1 MKFINLS
8 ALIAAFL
15 LQTVSS
21 AEHQEF
27 NTYLQSQNGLQV
39 SPAIRK
45 KVEEFRELFVS
56 WKRNH
61 GKIYQTVEEELHR
74 MLLWIENHEFI
85 ATHNEKSTSS
95 YTVAHNAFSDLTNDE
110 FNKIHALGKYSIGAE
125 SLKVKLAEQKAMHK
139 LDPEDS
145 LQQEFRYLRELA
157 SKSDEKWSIDDWLNV
172 DDAVP
177 SDDNSK
183 ETDDSEDDNDHDG
196 LPDSID
202 WVEAGAVTPVKNQ
215 GSCGSC
221 WAFSSTGAIEGAHFI
236 KTGEL
241 VSLSEQNL
249 MDCDTLDNAC
259 EGGLMEQAFKF
270 EESANG
276 LCSEDD
282 YPYLATDDSVCN
294 NDCAKVESTIVKDYI
309 DIEAG
314 DKHGLLASIILQP
327 TSIAMEAGGLGFQ
340 FYSTG
345 VFDDDSCGEDGSIDH
360 GVLAVGYGHDED
372 SKHDFIKVKN
382 SWGDSWGEGGY
393 FRIKRHSKNAYG
405 TCSVYAYMTAPI
417 LA

>member
-1 MKFINLS
+1 MFGK
-8 ALIAAFL
+8 
-15 LQTVSS
+15 
-21 AEHQEF
+21 QEF
-27 NTYLQSQNGLQV
+27 IV
-39 SPAIRK
+39 
-45 KVEEFRELFVS
+45 
-56 WKRNH
+56 NH
-61 GKIYQTVEEELHR
+61 
-74 MLLWIENHEFI
+74 ND
-85 ATHNEKSTSS
+85 KSASS

-110 FNKIHALGKYSIGAE
+110 FNKMHALGKYSIGAE
-125 SLKVKLAEQKAMHK
+125 ALKNKLAEQKAMHK
-139 LDPEDS
+139 LDPKDQ
-145 LQQEFRYLRELA
+145 LQQEFRYLRDLA
-157 SKSDEKWSIDDWLNV
+157 AGSDEKWSIDDWLNV

-177 SDDNSK
+177 SDDNTK
-183 ETDDSEDDNDHDG
+183 DTDDSQDDGDHDG

-294 NDCAKVESTIVKDYI
+294 NDCVKVESTIVKYYL

-314 DKHGLLASIILQP
+314 DKSGLLASIVLQP

-340 FYSTG
+340 FYSSG

-372 SKHDFIKVKN
+372 SNHDFIKVKN

-393 FRIKRHSKNAYG
+393 FRIKRHSKNSYG

>member
-1 MKFINLS
+1 
-8 ALIAAFL
+8 
-15 LQTVSS
+15 
-21 AEHQEF
+21 
-27 NTYLQSQNGLQV
+27 
-39 SPAIRK
+39 
-45 KVEEFRELFVS
+45 
-56 WKRNH
+56 
-61 GKIYQTVEEELHR
+61 
-74 MLLWIENHEFI
+74 
-85 ATHNEKSTSS
+85 
-95 YTVAHNAFSDLTNDE
+95 
-110 FNKIHALGKYSIGAE
+110 
-125 SLKVKLAEQKAMHK
+125 
-139 LDPEDS
+139 
-145 LQQEFRYLRELA
+145 
-157 SKSDEKWSIDDWLNV
+157 
-172 DDAVP
+172 
-177 SDDNSK
+177 
-183 ETDDSEDDNDHDG
+183 
-196 LPDSID
+196 
-202 WVEAGAVTPVKNQ
+202 
-215 GSCGSC
+215 
-221 WAFSSTGAIEGAHFI
+221 
-236 KTGEL
+236 

-294 NDCAKVESTIVKDYI
+294 NDCVKVESTIVKDYI

-314 DKHGLLASIILQP
+314 DKHGLLASIVLQP

-340 FYSTG
+340 FYSSG

-393 FRIKRHSKNAYG
+393 FRIKRHSKNSYG
-405 TCSVYAYMTAPI
+405 TCSVYAYMTTPI